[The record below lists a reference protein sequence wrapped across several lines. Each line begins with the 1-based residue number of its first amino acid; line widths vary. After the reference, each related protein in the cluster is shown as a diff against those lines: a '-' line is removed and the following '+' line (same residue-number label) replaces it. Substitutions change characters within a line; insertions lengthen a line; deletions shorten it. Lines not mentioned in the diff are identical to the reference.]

1 MQPQN
6 EDVVINKEDVEMRN
20 VGKEDIK
27 EKSKLHQIT
36 PLSKY
41 LAMALF
47 IILPFLGA
55 YIGYVN
61 APEKVV
67 EVENISL
74 DNSIKSELHS
84 QISKEGY
91 LTEENMPPPIEFD
104 PASLDTGFDEIIKL
118 DVGAVLFPVSNEL
131 ELDVSGGWDVEKNIE
146 MNGSTKITKYFFYDS
161 EEKMVF
167 ELSYPIREIG
177 YEFSIPKN
185 KRILSTEAGIELDVV
200 DRVVNDDL
208 SNGFVHYVWWGE
220 DYEQDSFEIFVPFSD
235 DLYPRTNMESYDG
248 GVETMYKSYK
258 DYLSRQESSSVRMDE
273 IIAEISKSNSA
284 KEEHSGYNPEN
295 SKYMIESGIVTV
307 YEAEEKIVA
316 ELWFG
321 LGPSETVTTA
331 FNSKDTVFDDVL
343 TAIKKQAKDADYVD
357 LNRVQVIYA
366 N

>member
-1 MQPQN
+1 MKPENDN
-6 EDVVINKEDVEMRN
+6 ELITKKDEVKISEQ
-20 VGKEDIK
+20 
-27 EKSKLHQIT
+27 KSKLHQIT

-161 EEKMVF
+161 E
-167 ELSYPIREIG
+167 
-177 YEFSIPKN
+177 
-185 KRILSTEAGIELDVV
+185 
-200 DRVVNDDL
+200 
-208 SNGFVHYVWWGE
+208 
-220 DYEQDSFEIFVPFSD
+220 
-235 DLYPRTNMESYDG
+235 
-248 GVETMYKSYK
+248 
-258 DYLSRQESSSVRMDE
+258 
-273 IIAEISKSNSA
+273 
-284 KEEHSGYNPEN
+284 
-295 SKYMIESGIVTV
+295 
-307 YEAEEKIVA
+307 
-316 ELWFG
+316 
-321 LGPSETVTTA
+321 
-331 FNSKDTVFDDVL
+331 
-343 TAIKKQAKDADYVD
+343 
-357 LNRVQVIYA
+357 
-366 N
+366 